1 MKVAAILATALTAA
15 VSSTALSV
23 SLPRDS
29 GDGLTE
35 SPELSQLLDQAKANV
50 IDQVDQNEAA
60 LRKRG
65 VTPKCTSRNLVFR
78 RE

>member
-1 MKVAAILATALTAA
+1 MKVAAVLASALTAA

-29 GDGLTE
+29 GNGLTE
-35 SPELSQLLDQAKANV
+35 SPELSQLIQQAKSNV
-50 IDQVDQNEAA
+50 IDQVNVQERS

-65 VTPKCTSRNLVFR
+65 VTPKCTSNNLVFR
-78 RE
+78 QE